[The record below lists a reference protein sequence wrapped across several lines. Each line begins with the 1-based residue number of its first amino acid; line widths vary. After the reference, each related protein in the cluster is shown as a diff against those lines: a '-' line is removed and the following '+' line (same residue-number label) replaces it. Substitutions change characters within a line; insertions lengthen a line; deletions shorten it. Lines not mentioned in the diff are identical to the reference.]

1 MGARIKGTKLT
12 LTVGAQEISVDATSA
27 RAEPAVASPDVVTF
41 KDALQGDTFDW
52 NLLISGVQSTEVASF
67 WRFLWANSGA
77 IVPYVLRPHG
87 NAVPTVSEPHFT
99 GTVKITQ
106 KPPIG
111 GAAGQAVTF
120 AFDATLPC
128 QEEPT
133 LVDGATALPT
143 VSAIIPNST
152 SALKVVRVTGT
163 RLSGA
168 TAVTV
173 KGAVAPFTVISDSE
187 IAVYVPATAAGAA
200 PVIVTTPGG
209 ASVAS
214 NLTIV

>member
-12 LTVGAQEISVDATSA
+12 LTMGSTEISIDATSA
-27 RAEPAVASPDVVTF
+27 VLDNVAGSADVTTF
-41 KDALQGDTFDW
+41 ADALAGGTWDW
-52 NLLISGVQSTEVASF
+52 SIAISGVQSTEVASF
-67 WRFLWANSGA
+67 WRFLWANSGQ

-87 NAVPTVSEPHFT
+87 NATPTPSEPHFT
-99 GTVKITQ
+99 GTVKIDK

-111 GAAGQAVTF
+111 GAAGMASTF
-120 AFDATLPC
+120 AFDTTLPC
-128 QEEPT
+128 QEQPT
-133 LVDGATALPT
+133 LVDGATAVP
-143 VSAIIPNST
+143 VISAIIPNS
-152 SALKVVRVTGT
+152 SAALKVVRVTGT
-163 RLSGA
+163 RLAGA

-173 KGAVAPFTVISDSE
+173 KGVAAPFTVISDAE

-209 ASVAS
+209 NSVAV